1 MWKKLFSIVLIG
13 LALLTAC
20 RKDEKVATPTK
31 GTFTLTLQATKSME
45 TKALNLSND
54 GKTLSA
60 GWKSGE
66 TVSVLAGDKNIGT
79 LTAQETGSTTTL
91 SGTVNQNDLTENM
104 QLTLLFPSGDWDYN
118 NQKGSLETVSSF
130 DYATA
135 AVTVEK
141 MEGDKVT
148 LSTSSI
154 AFQSEQSIYRFSFN
168 DGFSPISVKEV
179 MIDSENRKLVESRGF
194 QGNWIS
200 QYFEV
205 SFLTVNTGVATAD
218 PLYVS
223 IRNDYT
229 TTKESYYFSIT
240 DDDNNLYVGVLES
253 KAPLVNGHFYEA
265 AVAVKSAAVGYDS
278 AISESNPNNII

>member
-1 MWKKLFSIVLIG
+1 MWKKLSSIVLIG
-13 LALLTAC
+13 LVLLTAC
-20 RKDEKVATPTK
+20 RKDEKVATPAK
-31 GTFTLTLQATKSME
+31 GTFTLTLQATKRME

-66 TVSVLAGDKNIGT
+66 TVSVLAGNKIIGT

-104 QLTLLFPSGDWDYN
+104 QLTLLFPSEDWDYT

-148 LSTSSI
+148 LSTSSV

-168 DGFSPISVKEV
+168 DGFSPIRVKEV
-179 MIDSENRKLVESRGF
+179 IIDSENGKLVESRGF

-200 QYFEV
+200 KYFEV
-205 SFLTVNTGVATAD
+205 TVNTGVATAE
-218 PLYVS
+218 PLYVAL
-223 IRNDYT
+223 RNDYT
-229 TTKESYYFSIT
+229 ATKESYYFSIT
-240 DDDNNLYVGVLES
+240 DDDYNLYVGVLES
-253 KAPLVNGHFYEA
+253 KAPLANGHFYEA
-265 AVAVKSAAVGYDS
+265 AVAVKSAAVGSDS

>member
-1 MWKKLFSIVLIG
+1 MWKKLSSIVLIG

-20 RKDEKVATPTK
+20 RKDEKVAPSAK
-31 GTFTLTLQATKSME
+31 GTFTLTLQATKRMD

-54 GKTLSA
+54 GKTLSG

-104 QLTLLFPSGDWDYN
+104 QLTLLFPSEDWDYN

-168 DGFSPISVKEV
+168 DGFSPIRVKEV
-179 MIDSENRKLVESRGF
+179 IIDSENRKLVESRGF

-200 QYFEV
+200 KYFEV
-205 SFLTVNTGVATAD
+205 TVNTGVATAE
-218 PLYVS
+218 PLYVAL
-223 IRNDYT
+223 RNDYT
-229 TTKESYYFSIT
+229 ATKESYYFLVVN
-240 DDDNNLYVGVLES
+240 DDNDLYDGVLES
-253 KAPLVNGHFYEA
+253 KAPLANGHFYEA
-265 AVAVKSAAVGYDS
+265 AVAVKSAAVGFDS

>member
-1 MWKKLFSIVLIG
+1 MWKKLSSIVLIG

-20 RKDEKVATPTK
+20 RKDEKVAPSAK
-31 GTFTLTLQATKSME
+31 GTFTLTLQATKRMD

-54 GKTLSA
+54 GKTLSG

-79 LTAQETGSTTTL
+79 LTAQETGRTTTL

-104 QLTLLFPSGDWDYN
+104 QLTLLFPSEDWDYN

-168 DGFSPISVKEV
+168 DGFSPIRVKEV
-179 MIDSENRKLVESRGF
+179 IIDSENRKLVESRGF

-200 QYFEV
+200 KYFEV
-205 SFLTVNTGVATAD
+205 TVNTGVATAE
-218 PLYVS
+218 PLYVAL
-223 IRNDYT
+223 RNDYT
-229 TTKESYYFSIT
+229 ATKESYYFLVVN
-240 DDDNNLYVGVLES
+240 DDNDLYDGVLES
-253 KAPLVNGHFYEA
+253 KAPLANGHFYEA
-265 AVAVKSAAVGYDS
+265 AVAVKSAAVGFDS